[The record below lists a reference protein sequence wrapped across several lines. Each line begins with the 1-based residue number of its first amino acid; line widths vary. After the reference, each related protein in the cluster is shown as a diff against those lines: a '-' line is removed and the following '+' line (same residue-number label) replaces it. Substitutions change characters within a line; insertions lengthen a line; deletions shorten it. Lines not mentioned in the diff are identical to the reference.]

1 MLYCIYLDN
10 GLHKPCNIRNDRTH
24 LTRLHSII
32 VMSGYV
38 TLRQPHQLR
47 VNGILKG
54 IFHEKNLLVWGT
66 SLFFYKLFPLSFG
79 KLLSINGGGEKTRF
93 SLRTNMLQIGPKN
106 VFWGKKICFWWK
118 ISDLRP
124 SVTGVF

>member
-47 VNGILKG
+47 VNGIFKG
-54 IFHEKNLLVWGT
+54 IFHQKELACLG
-66 SLFFYKLFPLSFG
+66 LPPFFDKLFQLSFDKPLSVKG
-79 KLLSINGGGEKTRF
+79 GGGETRF
-93 SLRTNMLQIGPKN
+93 SLRTNMLQIGPKT
-106 VFWGKKICFWWK
+106 VFWGKKNLFLVKQFLIY
-118 ISDLRP
+118 IRP
-124 SVTGVF
+124 